1 MIETFNVRASGCLV
15 FVATAGVEHRLLKPC
30 SQALVRG
37 PGNEAMAAQAK
48 RLWVHSLVF
57 IVHVRPN

>member
-1 MIETFNVRASGCLV
+1 MRASGCLV

-30 SQALVRG
+30 SQALVWG

-48 RLWVHSLVF
+48 RLWVHSLAF
-57 IVHVRPN
+57 IVHMRPN